1 MSIPVNMYRVCVNK
15 HFFFSLISFFLFEL
29 AIVTLLSL
37 VERMSRIQKWWYHTH
52 CGCKQCINILWWW
65 YPHYGSLLRYFCI
78 IGTLVSHKKKK
89 TYYIHYISL
98 RELLPHH
105 PGQAVAFVLIS
116 AWFYYPK
123 RG

>member
-89 TYYIHYISL
+89 NILHTLHFTKRVTTTPPRSSCSVRAYLSVV
-98 RELLPHH
+98 LLP
-105 PGQAVAFVLIS
+105 
-116 AWFYYPK
+116 
-123 RG
+123 